1 MLKTICLLFCLLCY
15 LATAATAQPRPVR
28 IIFDTDMGN
37 DIDDA
42 LALAMIHAF
51 ETRHEAE
58 LLGVTITKDNV
69 WAARYVDLVN
79 TFYGRGRI
87 PIGVVKNGVTPE
99 ESQMIKAPAERRNP
113 DGSLTYPRTHKDDA
127 ALPDAV
133 ALLRQLLA
141 READG
146 AVTII
151 QVGFST
157 NLARLLDTPGD
168 AVSALTGKELVARKV
183 RLLSLMAGNFVYAKP
198 EYNVHKDAVSARKLF
213 AEWPTLV
220 VASGFEIGE
229 ELLYPATSIERH
241 FGYVANHP
249 IADAYRNYMKMPY
262 DRPTWDLTA
271 VLYAVRPGEHYFD
284 LSPKG
289 TITVREDSN
298 TKFQMTEGG
307 RHQYLVLNPKQAA
320 RIIEAF
326 VNLASQPPL
335 K

>member
-1 MLKTICLLFCLLCY
+1 MLKTICLFTLLFCL
-15 LATAATAQPRPVR
+15 AMTASAQPRPAR

-37 DIDDA
+37 DVDDA
-42 LALAMIHAF
+42 LALAMLHAF
-51 ETRHEAE
+51 ETRGEAK

-79 TFYGRGRI
+79 TFYGRGAI

-99 ESQMIKAPAERRNP
+99 DNPMIKAPAERRNA
-113 DGSLTYPRTHKDDA
+113 DGSPLYPRTLKETD

-146 AVTII
+146 AVTLV

-168 AVSALTGKELVARKV
+168 ATSPLTGKELVARKV
-183 RLLSLMAGNFVYAKP
+183 RLLSLMGGNFAYAKP
-198 EYNVHKDAVSARKLF
+198 EYNVYKDAASARKLF
-213 AEWPTLV
+213 AEWPTPI
-220 VASGFEIGE
+220 VASGVEIGE

-241 FGYVANHP
+241 YSYVKDHP
-249 IADAYRNYMKMPY
+249 VADSYRNYMKMPY

-271 VLYAVRPGEHYFD
+271 VLYAVRPSERYFD

-289 TITVREDSN
+289 TITVRDDTN
-298 TKFQMTEGG
+298 TKFQMSEQG
-307 RHQYLVLNPKQAA
+307 RHQYLILNPKQAG

-326 VNLASQPPL
+326 VNLASQPPA